1 MPIGHRPTFN
11 RRVVWSTVSRSGETG
26 YSRHKL
32 LFVEQMVRHEA
43 EANAPEL
50 IADIEASYMSRAAE
64 VKRSHMAK

>member
-1 MPIGHRPTFN
+1 
-11 RRVVWSTVSRSGETG
+11 
-26 YSRHKL
+26 
-32 LFVEQMVRHEA
+32 MVRHEA